1 MKRRILF
8 TFALLM
14 IFLAGCDM
22 AGPEER
28 AIREMCKT
36 LVVAIDNN
44 NEDLAFACIIDRV
57 AFNTLNPSAGARTD
71 AESYIDD
78 FLSELVHTFR
88 YYAAKYKDKD
98 IKFKKF
104 LIGQQIYQY
113 KGFSAFQDNRIIIDV
128 SGTEEVIEV
137 GVIVRIGD
145 KWRIV
150 EIARND

>member
-1 MKRRILF
+1 MKKVIILSF
-8 TFALLM
+8 VLL
-14 IFLAGCDM
+14 IVFLNACDM

-36 LVVAIDNN
+36 LVVAIDEN

-57 AFNTLNPSAGARTD
+57 AFNTLNPSASARTD

-88 YYAAKYKDKD
+88 YYAAKYKGKG
-98 IKFKKF
+98 IEFKKF
-104 LIGQQIYQY
+104 LLGQQIYQY
-113 KGFSAFQDNRIIIDV
+113 KGFSAFKNNQIIIDV
-128 SGTEEVIEV
+128 DGAEEVIDV
-137 GVIVRIGD
+137 DVIVRIGD